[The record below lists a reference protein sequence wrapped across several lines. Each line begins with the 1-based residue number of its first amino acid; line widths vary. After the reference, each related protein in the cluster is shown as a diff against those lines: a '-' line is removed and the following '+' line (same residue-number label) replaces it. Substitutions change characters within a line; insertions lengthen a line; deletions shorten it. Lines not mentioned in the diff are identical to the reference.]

1 MRLGLL
7 SRYNDPPINGHIPQA
22 GNLSDIH
29 RGIPGTSGSG
39 DSLTIRTRYFSS
51 ALLLIPYSFVKIEP
65 PASITNQFAWHPS
78 GEMHMSV
85 PGQSSVSIE
94 TRNHKDNED
103 VEVMSTDSSS
113 SSSSDSQ

>member
-7 SRYNDPPINGHIPQA
+7 SRYNDPPINGHMIPQP
-22 GNLSDIH
+22 GNLPDIH
-29 RGIPGTSGSG
+29 RTSHPQGSNG
-39 DSLTIRTRYFSS
+39 NHTTPISNSPIVPLTSSLSCF
-51 ALLLIPYSFVKIEP
+51 AEP
-65 PASITNQFAWHPS
+65 PASIANQFAWHSS

-85 PGQSSVSIE
+85 PGQGSVSID
-94 TRNHKDNED
+94 TRNHNKDNED